1 MNHINPKSFIL
12 RAWSGLSVPLV
23 TTRRRCRTPLSHN
36 QFNKIARD
44 RNRTLSL
51 LAGWTK
57 DWNILSM
64 FCYEVILVISL
75 GWERD
80 RELLSCACVCA
91 LCNYCPIMPALF
103 VRGYTRKNTLNCA
116 LRVIF
121 KGESHDRRW
130 RLVTKPSNVASRLLC
145 GFRHTAR
152 ASASMT
158 SDPLAHLHLVQ
169 LREGGANSAGVTV
182 QSREPRWGQVLATP
196 TRVSAHDGAGE
207 LPWPQTDVDA
217 VKTAAKT
224 STDNQNTSF
233 NRFIHQMLH
242 HTLLTR
248 IVYLLITSARYSST
262 VIFDLRS
269 IQLCNILHILC
280 NLHTENQTFQNLWI
294 ST

>member
-1 MNHINPKSFIL
+1 MGEGS
-12 RAWSGLSVPLV
+12 RASQL
-23 TTRRRCRTPLSHN
+23 
-36 QFNKIARD
+36 
-44 RNRTLSL
+44 
-51 LAGWTK
+51 
-57 DWNILSM
+57 
-64 FCYEVILVISL
+64 
-75 GWERD
+75 
-80 RELLSCACVCA
+80 CVCVRV
-91 LCNYCPIMPALF
+91 LGNYCPIMPALF
-103 VRGYTRKNTLNCA
+103 VRGYTRKNTLNCS

-169 LREGGANSAGVTV
+169 LREGGANSAG
-182 QSREPRWGQVLATP
+182 
-196 TRVSAHDGAGE
+196 AGE

-248 IVYLLITSARYSST
+248 IVCLLITSARYSST